1 MEYISISHI
10 FWQNSTFF
18 PEFFKTNSA
27 LNVTSMGL
35 PRLILTQRF
44 RINGLYVNIITS
56 RTCWTDQSPHVLL
69 LIFDPPKLVS
79 FSFRVLGISIQ
90 DNQIFSFEVELTPQN
105 LKNVQSHLTQTATH
119 FSKNKNEKFFFVTY
133 NFNLQCEL
141 SFFGWFLQK
150 VVLIKPNSFLQTQCN
165 GRFSNRFKVLWN
177 SFSCSCLWKIGIFLA
192 FWGC

>member
-1 MEYISISHI
+1 MEYISISHL

-18 PEFFKTNSA
+18 PEFLKTNSA

-79 FSFRVLGISIQ
+79 FSFRVLGKSIQ

-119 FSKNKNEKFFFVTY
+119 FSKKMKMKIIFFV
-133 NFNLQCEL
+133 NF
-141 SFFGWFLQK
+141 
-150 VVLIKPNSFLQTQCN
+150 
-165 GRFSNRFKVLWN
+165 RHFSTPPK
-177 SFSCSCLWKIGIFLA
+177 S
-192 FWGC
+192 

>member
-1 MEYISISHI
+1 MSINPSENCTQFLRMNPYWICGHLLWDFGSELYFLDMKYISISHI

-79 FSFRVLGISIQ
+79 FSFRVLGKSIQ

-119 FSKNKNEKFFFVTY
+119 FSKK
-133 NFNLQCEL
+133 
-141 SFFGWFLQK
+141 
-150 VVLIKPNSFLQTQCN
+150 
-165 GRFSNRFKVLWN
+165 
-177 SFSCSCLWKIGIFLA
+177 WK
-192 FWGC
+192 WK

>member
-1 MEYISISHI
+1 MGFRKWIVLSGHGDTSISHI

-105 LKNVQSHLTQTATH
+105 LKNVQSRLTQTATH
-119 FSKNKNEKFFFVTY
+119 FSKNKNENNFFVTH
-133 NFNLQCEL
+133 NFNLRCEL
-141 SFFGWFLQK
+141 SFFLLVFAE
-150 VVLIKPNSFLQTQCN
+150 
-165 GRFSNRFKVLWN
+165 
-177 SFSCSCLWKIGIFLA
+177 SCVD
-192 FWGC
+192 

>member
-1 MEYISISHI
+1 MKHLFLVGFCRKLCRLSQTLFFQHFDLTSFTYNQQLLWDFGSELYFLDMEYISISHL
-10 FWQNSTFF
+10 FWQNSTFS
-18 PEFFKTNSA
+18 PEFLKTNSA

-90 DNQIFSFEVELTPQN
+90 ENQNFSFEVELTPQN

-119 FSKNKNEKFFFVTY
+119 FSKKRK
-133 NFNLQCEL
+133 
-141 SFFGWFLQK
+141 
-150 VVLIKPNSFLQTQCN
+150 
-165 GRFSNRFKVLWN
+165 
-177 SFSCSCLWKIGIFLA
+177 WK
-192 FWGC
+192 